1 MHYFCFLR
9 AGEMEALRPVPKIF
23 PLSKNT
29 QCWLE
34 KKGMPRSKKN
44 LPGQWKKK
52 TIL

>member
-1 MHYFCFLR
+1 
-9 AGEMEALRPVPKIF
+9 MEALRPVPKIF

-34 KKGMPRSKKN
+34 KKRDAKIKKK
-44 LPGQWKKK
+44 PARAMEKK